1 MVYEFYYR
9 RFFDG
14 FVLEVKEH
22 SGGYVTE
29 LKVQRRKKD
38 A

>member
-1 MVYEFYYR
+1 MVHEFYYR

-14 FVLEVKEH
+14 FVLEVREH
-22 SGGYVTE
+22 SRNYVTE
-29 LKVQRRKKD
+29 LKVQRHKKD

>member
-1 MVYEFYYR
+1 MVHEFYYW

-14 FVLEVKEH
+14 FVLEVREH
-22 SGGYVTE
+22 SVCYVTE